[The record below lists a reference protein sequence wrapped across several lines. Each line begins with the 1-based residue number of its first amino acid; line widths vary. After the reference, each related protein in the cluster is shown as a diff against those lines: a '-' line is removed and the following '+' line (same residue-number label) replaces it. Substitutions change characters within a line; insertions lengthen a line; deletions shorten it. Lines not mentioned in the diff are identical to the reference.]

1 MRTRILLGL
10 AASQIA
16 DRESDWRG
24 VEIMGSK
31 LRQGLGPTT
40 AAVLFAVI
48 AATSGC
54 QQPTKVA
61 AKSPTP
67 VHVVDVNLYSP
78 SEDLRY
84 SASVLPFA
92 EATLSFKSAGYVTE
106 IKQITGADG
115 RRRDIGAGDYV
126 SRGTVLAQIR
136 HQDLKNNLDQA
147 TATVSLAQAQ
157 YVEATKDYD
166 RAKTLYASESLTKPE
181 FDRAQAK
188 FDSTLAAVD
197 QAKANLH
204 QAQLALADADLAA
217 PFSGYILARNI
228 ELGNL
233 AAAGNPAFTI
243 ADTSAVKIGFGVPEY
258 AVRRLRLGQQF
269 NIHLQDDPKEYNG
282 RVTSIAASADEKNR
296 VFAVEVTVPNPKAS
310 LKPGMIASL
319 SLTGVHKAPVPSVP
333 LSAVVADPVAPGH
346 YAVFVAKEQSGKWVA
361 YLREVTLGETHESD
375 VAVDGVTPAEKVV
388 LVGTAGLKDGDFIQV
403 LP

>member
-1 MRTRILLGL
+1 M
-10 AASQIA
+10 
-16 DRESDWRG
+16 
-24 VEIMGSK
+24 MGSK
-31 LRQGLGPTT
+31 LRKGFGPATT
-40 AAVLFAVI
+40 AVLFAMI

-54 QQPTKVA
+54 QEPTKVA

-67 VHVVDVNLYSP
+67 VHVVNVNLYSP
-78 SEDLRY
+78 SDDLRY

-106 IKQITGADG
+106 IKQVISADG
-115 RRRDIGAGDYV
+115 RRRDIGAGDYI

-147 TATVSLAQAQ
+147 TATLSLAQAQ
-157 YVEATKDYD
+157 HVEATKDYD
-166 RAKTLYASESLTKPE
+166 RAKTLYASESLTKPD

-188 FDSTLAAVD
+188 LDSTLAAVD
-197 QAKANLH
+197 QATANLH
-204 QAQLALADADLAA
+204 QAQLALKDADLTA

-233 AAAGNPAFTI
+233 AAPGASAFTI
-243 ADTSAVKIGFGVPEY
+243 ADTSAVKIGFGVPDY

-269 NIHLQDDPKEYNG
+269 SIHLQDDPKEYNG

-296 VFAVEVTVPNPKAS
+296 VFAIEVTVPNPKAA

-333 LSAVVADPVAPGH
+333 LNAVVADPTAPGH
-346 YAVFVAKEQSGKWVA
+346 YAVFVAKEQGGNWVA
-361 YLREVTLGETHESD
+361 YLRQVTLGETHESD
-375 VAVDGVTPAEKVV
+375 VVVEGVNPGEKVV
-388 LVGTAGLKDGDFIQV
+388 GVGTAGLKDGDCIQV

>member
-1 MRTRILLGL
+1 MSTTILLGL

-16 DRESDWRG
+16 DRESNWGG

-31 LRQGLGPTT
+31 LRQGLGPAT
-40 AAVLFAVI
+40 AAVLFAMMAV
-48 AATSGC
+48 TSGC

-67 VHVVDVNLYSP
+67 VHVVNVNLYSP
-78 SEDLRY
+78 SEDLHY

-106 IKQITGADG
+106 IKQVVGADG
-115 RRRDIGAGDYV
+115 RRRDIGSGDYV
-126 SRGTVLAQIR
+126 TRGTILAQIR
-136 HQDLKNNLDQA
+136 HQDLKNQLDQA
-147 TATVSLAQAQ
+147 TASLSLAEAQ
-157 YVEATKDYD
+157 HVEATKDYD
-166 RAKTLYASESLTKPE
+166 RAKTLYASESLTKPD

-204 QAQLALADADLAA
+204 QAQLALADADLTA

-233 AAAGNPAFTI
+233 AAPGNPAFTI

-296 VFAVEVTVPNPKAS
+296 VFAIEVTVPNPKAA

-333 LSAVVADPVAPGH
+333 LSAVVADPASAGH
-346 YAVFVAKEQSGKWVA
+346 YSVFVAREQGGKWVA
-361 YLREVTLGETHESD
+361 QLRGVSLGGTHESD
-375 VAVDGVTPAEKVV
+375 VSVDGVNPGEKVV
-388 LVGTAGLKDGDFIQV
+388 VVGAAGLKDGDLIQV
-403 LP
+403 LQ